1 MFFLGLA
8 VPLLFAGLGAQAPV
22 PVILDTDIGD
32 DIDDTWALAMLLGCP
47 QADLKLIVTSTNNTP
62 EKARL
67 VGKLLQYMGREDIP
81 LAVGVQTSDSNF
93 AQQDW
98 LGDWSWD
105 SYKGKVDEDGVQALV
120 DAINLSPEPPVL
132 MAIGPLTNLAAAL
145 ERDPSIAGKCRVVL
159 MAGSVYKD
167 YGGNEGRSAEWNV
180 VCDTPASQ
188 AVFSAPWEISITPL
202 DTCGQLRLAGAE
214 YQEVVD
220 SACPRAK
227 AVIEN
232 YEAWAHRHHHPADS
246 SSVLFDTV
254 AAYMTFD
261 ESLLNMETVKLVV
274 DDKGFTI
281 PDEEKGKP
289 IRCALSWKDE
299 AAFRRLL
306 IESLTHK

>member
-8 VPLLFAGLGAQAPV
+8 APLLFAGLGAQAPV

-47 QADLKLIVTSTNNTP
+47 QTDLKLIVTSTNNTP
-62 EKARL
+62 GKARL

-81 LAVGVQTSDSNF
+81 IGVGVKTSDKEF
-93 AQQDW
+93 AQQKW
-98 LGDWSWD
+98 LGEWNWEN
-105 SYKGKVDEDGVQALV
+105 YQGVVHEDGVQALV
-120 DAINLSPEPPVL
+120 DAINASPTPPVL

-145 ERDPSIAGKCRVVL
+145 QRDPSIASKCRVVL
-159 MAGSVYKD
+159 MAGSIYKD

-202 DTCGQLRLAGAE
+202 DTCGQLRLAGEE
-214 YQEVVD
+214 YRQVVD

-232 YEAWAHRHHHPADS
+232 YDLWAHRHHHPANS

-261 ESLLNMETVKLVV
+261 ESLLNMETVKLIV
-274 DDKGFTI
+274 DDGGFTV
-281 PDEEKGKP
+281 PDEGKE
-289 IRCALSWKDE
+289 IGRASWRE
-299 AAFRRLL
+299 RV
-306 IESLTHK
+306 